1 LPDAAPFWT
10 ARIDD
15 LDRIPLDHGVWRP
28 IRRPL
33 GVTGFAV
40 NAYSADAAGEHVI
53 EPHDERGPGS
63 GGHEEL
69 YLVLAGAARFTIDG
83 TEVEAPAGT
92 LVLVEPDARREAVAT
107 APATTVLVVGGKPG
121 AALPVSP
128 FEHWYAADP
137 AYRAGDYAR
146 AIEIVSA
153 GLADYPDHGTL
164 HYQLAC
170 YRALA
175 GDGDAAVEHLRRAFA
190 ADPRARAW
198 AADDAD
204 LDAIRGRPDFPA

>member
-1 LPDAAPFWT
+1 VAEAAPFRT

-15 LDRIPLDHGVWRP
+15 LERVPLEYGSWRP
-28 IRRPL
+28 IRRPF
-33 GVTGFAV
+33 GITGFAV
-40 NAYSADAAGEHVI
+40 NAYSAGAAGEPVI

-69 YLVLAGAARFTIDG
+69 YLVTTGAARFTIDG
-83 TEVEAPAGT
+83 TDLDAPAGT
-92 LVLVEPDARREAVAT
+92 LVFVSPDARREAVAT
-107 APATTVLVVGGKPG
+107 APATTVLVVGGRPG

-128 FEHWYAADP
+128 FEHWYAAEP

-146 AIEIVSA
+146 AAEIASV

-170 YRALA
+170 FSALA
-175 GDGDAAVEHLRRAFA
+175 GDRDRAVEHLRRAFA
-190 ADPRARAW
+190 GDPRTREW

-204 LDAIRGRPDFPA
+204 LDAIRDHPGFPT